1 MGSSFSR
8 MITCFQ
14 SHTPTISN
22 ELKEHLKSIIS
33 GARFKN
39 RSSELSLLNVKV
51 EELDSKLSK
60 KNEDFEKLFVELQ
73 REREFRES
81 QSQQISDRDVQFR
94 SENRELQEKNNKL
107 LDQIQSLVEK
117 ERLEHSFQ
125 MAMAESQNKV
135 LTQVERLNE
144 HIVKPKSP
152 SKIGEIGE
160 DFVLNCLK
168 SAFPN
173 NTSIV
178 RHSENNSGD
187 ILFRIENTEKYI
199 MFEIKNYAD
208 KAVSS
213 SNNGK
218 DISKFFRD
226 LNNPASN
233 VPCHGGVLVSLNS
246 PVDLNFPPLV
256 PKFYLGKPY
265 LYIDNMKQQYP
276 DAECLMKVVV
286 NMMTYLIK
294 NSDHM
299 EVESFGLK
307 IENYQRSMKPLMQAY
322 QRLCR
327 NQETQKKNLD
337 SLKDNLESLNNLF
350 LCDLKEATEL
360 EKNGDQSSNKECL
373 LNC

>member
-1 MGSSFSR
+1 MGVPFSR
-8 MITCFQ
+8 MIASFQ
-14 SHTPTISN
+14 SHTPTFSK

-33 GARFKN
+33 GARLNN
-39 RSSELSLLNVKV
+39 RSSELSLLNTKM

-60 KNEDFEKLFVELQ
+60 KSEDFEKLFVELQ
-73 REREFRES
+73 RERDFRES
-81 QSQQISDRDVQFR
+81 QSQQISDRDEQFR
-94 SENRELQEKNNKL
+94 SENKDLQEKNNKL
-107 LDQIQSLVEK
+107 LDQIQSLVER

-135 LTQVERLNE
+135 LTQVEKLNE

-160 DFVLNCLK
+160 DFVLDCLK

-178 RHSENNSGD
+178 RHTENNSGD

-199 MFEIKNYAD
+199 MFEVKNYANQSIST
-208 KAVSS
+208 A
-213 SNNGK
+213 NHGR
-218 DISKFFRD
+218 DIAKFFRD
-226 LNNPASN
+226 LNNPSSN
-233 VPCHGGVLVSLNS
+233 VPCHGGVLLSLNS

-276 DAECLMKVVV
+276 DPECLMKVVV

-294 NSDHM
+294 NCDHM

-360 EKNGDQSSNKECL
+360 EKSGDQSLMKESLFTC
-373 LNC
+373 